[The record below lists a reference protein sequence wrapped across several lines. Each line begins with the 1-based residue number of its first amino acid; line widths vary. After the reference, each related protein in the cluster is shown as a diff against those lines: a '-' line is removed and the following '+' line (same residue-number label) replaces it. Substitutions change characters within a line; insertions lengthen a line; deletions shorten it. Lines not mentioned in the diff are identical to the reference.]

1 MANILDMAVEVEEVI
16 TKKDIKNFV
25 NFQFNLYQDE
35 KNWVPPIKSDE
46 IKALIPEYN
55 PAFKFCD
62 AKFYL
67 AYKNGKVVGRVGA
80 IINNAYNEKKGEKYV
95 RISRIEFIDDEE
107 VFDALINK
115 VVEFGK
121 SKGMTKI
128 HGPLGFTNL
137 DTQGMLIEG
146 FEYLPS
152 IASVYHKKYYKK
164 HFDRLCFEKEIDWV
178 EFRLTLV
185 EQAINKAKRG
195 ADLLK
200 RRYGFKVLRFTDRSE
215 MLKYAPKIFEILND
229 AFSDLPFVVPF
240 DKEMSKF
247 YTKKYFS
254 ILNPS
259 YVRVVLSKDDD
270 VIGFIVGLPS
280 LSEAMQKAKGK
291 LFPFGFIHILKAL
304 KYPTVI
310 DLLLTGVAKEYHNS
324 GVAVMLFADLQDQM
338 IKEGIY
344 TMETTGIF
352 ETNSNAISNWKNYD
366 HIQHKRRR
374 CFIKEI

>member
-1 MANILDMAVEVEEVI
+1 MAVEIKEVN
-16 TKKDIKNFV
+16 TKQDIKKFV
-25 NFQFNLYQDE
+25 NFQFDLYKDE
-35 KNWVPPIKSDE
+35 KNWVPPIKADE
-46 IKALIPEYN
+46 IKALMPEHN
-55 PAFKFCD
+55 PAYKFCD
-62 AKFYL
+62 AKFFL
-67 AYKNGKVVGRVGA
+67 AYKDGKIAGRVGA
-80 IINNAYNEKKGEKYV
+80 IINNAYNEKTGEKYV

-115 VVEFGK
+115 VIEFGK
-121 SKGMTKI
+121 GKGMAKI

-152 IASVYHKKYYKK
+152 IASVYHKSYYKK
-164 HFDRLCFEKEIDWV
+164 HFDRLGFSKEIDWI

-195 ADLLK
+195 AEILK
-200 RRYGFKVLRFTDRSE
+200 KRFGFKVLNFSSKKE

-240 DKEMSKF
+240 DKELAEF

-254 ILNPS
+254 ILNPA
-259 YVRVVLSKDDD
+259 YVRVVLNKEDE

-280 LSEAMQKAKGK
+280 LSKAMQKAGGK
-291 LFPFGFIHILKAL
+291 LFPFGFIPILKAL
-304 KYPTVI
+304 KHPQEI
-310 DLLLTGVAKEYHNS
+310 DLLLTGVAKEYQNS

-338 IKEGIY
+338 LREGIY

-352 ETNSNAISNWKNYD
+352 ETNTNAISNWKNYE

-374 CFIKEI
+374 CFIKDI